1 MTQNS
6 LYGYKLFCASCCFF
20 FSFMLSIQQYFQ
32 CRECIKIICLWENC
46 GIYIQFYYHIYLYGR
61 FWNIFLNFIS
71 EKILSLYFSVCLF
84 VHSRCKFVSY
94 RVIPTYT
101 KAKLSPLRRML
112 CCKYF
117 KAFEWHLYG
126 FYYVREKTLPF
137 VTGEITPPYIY
148 GIFVSKMYILVM

>member
-1 MTQNS
+1 MGTSFFVQ
-6 LYGYKLFCASCCFF
+6 AAVFF

-71 EKILSLYFSVCLF
+71 EKILSLYFSVCIF
-84 VHSRCKFVSY
+84 VHSRCKFVSN